1 MRLSG
6 KSNLKV
12 RQQDKKAY
20 FFLDEC
26 LPHRIADILNSI
38 GHPITSW
45 FVEFNGQQGIKDGPL
60 IQYLGAKGYTWI
72 TKDDEA
78 KVEHET
84 DIRAAGISV
93 VWIRGLE
100 REKGKPKKNKVSTME
115 IHRMLTDKLQ
125 TLERKIAGSKT
136 ALYFLLYVK
145 SGHDELIPA
154 YKQIML
160 EHFFEKQVLN

>member
-1 MRLSG
+1 
-6 KSNLKV
+6 V
-12 RQQDKKAY
+12 RQQYKKVY

-26 LPHRIADILNSI
+26 LPHQIADILNSI

-45 FVEFNGQQGIKDGPL
+45 FVEFKGQQGIKDTPL

-78 KVEHET
+78 KVEHEK
-84 DIRAAGISV
+84 DIRSAGISV

-100 REKGKPKKNKVSTME
+100 REKGKPKKNKISTRQM
-115 IHRMLTDKLQ
+115 HRMLTDKLQ
-125 TLERKIAGSKT
+125 KLERNIADSKT
-136 ALYFLLYVK
+136 ALYFLLYMK

-160 EHFFEKQVLN
+160 EHFFDKHLLI

>member
-1 MRLSG
+1 LSG
-6 KSNLKV
+6 KKNLKV
-12 RQQDKKAY
+12 RQPDKKVY

-26 LPHRIADILNSI
+26 LPHQIADILNSI

-45 FVEFNGQQGIKDGPL
+45 FIEFKGQQGMKDTLL

-78 KVEHET
+78 KAEHEK
-84 DIRAAGISV
+84 DIRSAGISV

-100 REKGKPKKNKVSTME
+100 RQKGKPKKNKISSME
-115 IHRMLTDKLQ
+115 VHRMLTDKLRA
-125 TLERKIAGSKT
+125 LERKIANSKT

-154 YKQIML
+154 HKQITL
-160 EHFFEKQVLN
+160 EHFFNKHIAS